1 MDLFSKLHSP
11 SSSPRRQGAVKRHT
25 SCPSRGS
32 MRCGLGKGA
41 QRDLANFFRV
51 RRRPNLERR
60 KSFSLEEVLGTACQ
74 EGDVPAVPALPLSL
88 MEDQVG
94 PGAQGVAEQELS
106 DAAFDLSFGE
116 GWRETG
122 AATETETQSESDG
135 DFPSEQLTLESKF
148 LRALPLYQE
157 YWLQC
162 LQQEMQRRRQRH
174 HSLPQL
180 AATLAI
186 PSLLSCSLTS
196 LTTPTATSSLPQ
208 PPSHSRSLGDD
219 PCCFWQ
225 ELPEVRESGLLDSM
239 TLRQKRQQEAM
250 FELIVSEAS
259 YLKSLTV
266 VVNHFLGS
274 SELRQALQP
283 LELHTLFSN
292 LPRVREVSQRF
303 FLSLESRLEESL
315 LISDLSD
322 IVLHHRDALRSVYV
336 PYVTNQMY
344 QEALAQRLLKSNEPF
359 LAVVRRLES
368 APLCQRQNLKSFLV
382 LPFQRITRLR
392 IILENIL
399 NFTPHDSEIV
409 EGLQRAIAAVH
420 EIVEECNS
428 SVSRMRQTEEL
439 VLLEKLMDFS
449 RVKLLPLISRGR
461 WLVREGTLQQVMV
474 EEWPGGAH
482 RSRVSLRAIHLHL
495 FNDLLLLSHRE
506 EGRFVVEDYAGPS
519 NVRAEHLAAKPLGL
533 PSESFLLHMSH
544 TTHPTAIILHTSN
557 SAVSLLWQ
565 FQEWRAREGLLPYR
579 ETWTGVAFW
588 EPSVILLHCCTVLH
602 FCTALYCTSLLLYP
616 LILYLRALCELPQ
629 SPATPKL
636 LCTALLASHVL

>member
-1 MDLFSKLHSP
+1 MLFQVLMDLFSKLHSP

-292 LPRVREVSQRF
+292 LPRVREVSQR
-303 FLSLESRLEESL
+303 
-315 LISDLSD
+315 
-322 IVLHHRDALRSVYV
+322 
-336 PYVTNQMY
+336 
-344 QEALAQRLLKSNEPF
+344 KSNEPF